1 MSTITHERDSDTNLT
16 IKVVQRGVLYGLG
29 GLFVLILLFGTY
41 FTIPAGYCG
50 VLTTFG
56 AASSNVLAPGLHFKL
71 PVIQGVVK
79 MNVQVQKN
87 QLTEHAA
94 SLDLQDVETTVATNW
109 NIDDADASWIY
120 QKIGLEPAL
129 NDRIIQP
136 VVSNAVKAVVAHYN
150 AEELVTKRDQVRM
163 QVEDLIRKNLKPYHV
178 NVDVDGVSITDFQF
192 SADYSNAIE
201 QKQVAQQRAQQAE
214 YELQQAKVE
223 AERQIAQAQGQAEA
237 QKLLQQTL
245 TPQLIQQQAI
255 QKWDGHLPTVVGGN
269 GVLPMI
275 GNVSG
280 GH

>member
-1 MSTITHERDSDTNLT
+1 MSEKDIQIVERLKRSVAYICAGL
-16 IKVVQRGVLYGLG
+16 IVV
-29 GLFVLILLFGTY
+29 ILLFGTY
-41 FTIPAGYCG
+41 VTIPSGYRG
-50 VLTTFG
+50 VMTTFG
-56 AASSNVLAPGLHFKL
+56 AASQNVLVPGLHFKL
-71 PVIQGVVK
+71 PFIQAIVK

-109 NIDDADASWIY
+109 NINDNDASWIY
-120 QKIGLEPAL
+120 QRIGMEDVL

-136 VVSNAVKAVVAHYN
+136 VVSNAIKAVVAHYN
-150 AEELVTKRDQVRM
+150 AEDLVEKRDEVRGHI
-163 QVEDLIRKNLKPYHV
+163 EDLIRKNLKPYRV
-178 NVDVDGVSITDFQF
+178 NVDLDGVSITNFAF
-192 SADYSNAIE
+192 SPDYEKAIE

-255 QKWDGHLPTVVGGN
+255 QKWDGHLPSVVGGN
-269 GVLPMI
+269 GVMPMI

-280 GH
+280 GR

>member
-1 MSTITHERDSDTNLT
+1 MGIVTGNYDTDKLIGNTRTI
-16 IKVVQRGVLYGLG
+16 GFYGIA
-29 GLFVLILLFGTY
+29 GLIVLILLFGTF

-56 AASSNVLAPGLHFKL
+56 AASPNVLGPGLHFKL
-71 PVIQGVVK
+71 PIVQGVVR

-109 NIDDADASWIY
+109 NIDDSDASWIY
-120 QKIGLEPAL
+120 QKIGMEEAL

-150 AEELVTKRDQVRM
+150 AEELVTKRDQVRT
-163 QVEDLIRKNLKPYHV
+163 QIEDLIRNNLKPYHV
-178 NVDVDGVSITDFQF
+178 NVDVSGVSITDFQF
-192 SADYSNAIE
+192 STDYASAIE

-223 AERQIAQAQGQAEA
+223 AERQVAQAQGQAEA

-255 QKWDGHLPTVVGGN
+255 EKWDGHLPNVVSGN

-275 GNVSG
+275 GNISG
-280 GH
+280 SH

>member
-1 MSTITHERDSDTNLT
+1 MSAVTGHYDTNQLLGYART
-16 IKVVQRGVLYGLG
+16 IALYGVG
-29 GLFVLILLFGTY
+29 GLIVLILLFGVF

-56 AASSNVLAPGLHFKL
+56 AASQSVLGPGLHFKL
-71 PVIQGVVK
+71 PMVQGIVR

-109 NIDDADASWIY
+109 NIDDSDASWIY

-163 QVEDLIRKNLKPYHV
+163 QIEDLIRNNLKPYHV
-178 NVDVDGVSITDFQF
+178 NVDVSGVSITDFQF
-192 SADYSNAIE
+192 SADYASAIE

-255 QKWDGHLPTVVGGN
+255 QKWDGHLPNVVGGN

-275 GNVSG
+275 GNVTG

>member
-1 MSTITHERDSDTNLT
+1 MGIVTGDYDTNKLIGNT
-16 IKVVQRGVLYGLG
+16 RAIAFYGIG
-29 GLFVLILLFGTY
+29 GLIALILLVGIF

-56 AASSNVLAPGLHFKL
+56 AASQNVLGPGLHFKL
-71 PVIQGVVK
+71 PLVQGVVR

-109 NIDDADASWIY
+109 NIDDSDASWIY
-120 QKIGLEPAL
+120 QKIGMEPAL

-150 AEELVTKRDQVRM
+150 AEELITKRDQVRT
-163 QVEDLIRKNLKPYHV
+163 QIEELIRNNLKPYHV
-178 NVDVDGVSITDFQF
+178 NVDVSGVSITDFQF
-192 SADYSNAIE
+192 SSDYASAIE

-223 AERQIAQAQGQAEA
+223 AERQVAQAQGQAEA

-255 QKWDGHLPTVVGGN
+255 QKWDGHLPNVVGGN

-275 GNVSG
+275 GNVTGSR
-280 GH
+280 